1 MLPTRRVEAREL
13 DESVELTTHY
23 FQEWIPKA
31 FDVRLTVVGNEMFPV
46 AIQANSEAAR
56 VDWRSDYDALRYEP
70 VPIPKEVADAVRRLM
85 TRYHLNYGAMDFA
98 VTPEGRWVF
107 LECNPAGQW
116 QFIAAATGLPIA
128 EAHASLLQGA
138 AS

>member
-1 MLPTRRVEAREL
+1 LPTRRIDASEL
-13 DESVELTTHY
+13 DESLELTAHY
-23 FQEWIPKA
+23 LQEWIPKD
-31 FDVRLTVVGNEMFPV
+31 FDARLTVVGDTMFPV
-46 AIQANSEAAR
+46 AIHADSESGS

-70 VPIPKEVADAVRRLM
+70 IPIPGEVADAVRRFM
-85 TRYHLNYGAMDFA
+85 AHYGLNYGAFDFS

-116 QFIAAATGLPIA
+116 QFIAASTKLPIA

-138 AS
+138 AV